1 MTTRRTLVA
10 AAALLAATTGL
21 TPAWAADP
29 VRVGELFSYNAI
41 AAFAVPYRQGWQL
54 AVQEIND
61 AGGVL
66 GGRPLEIVSRDD
78 GGTPGDAVRVAEE
91 LVSRENVSFL
101 FGTFFSHIGLAV
113 ADFAKQRE
121 VLFIA
126 AEPLT
131 DALNLAGGN
140 TFTFRMRPSTYMQT
154 AMLVDAAA
162 GLDAKR
168 WAIVV
173 PNYEYGQAAAAAFKR
188 LLAEKMPEAEV
199 VVEQYPTLG
208 KLEAGPT
215 IAAIEQGRPDAIF
228 NALFG
233 ADLTRFVREGSI
245 RGTFEGRPV
254 LSLLTGEPEYL
265 IPLGEEAPQGW
276 IVTGYPWDQIDDPA
290 HKAFVE
296 AYTAA
301 YGDSPRLASILGYM
315 IPYVIRDMLNEA
327 GSTDTAAMIAALETV
342 ETQTP
347 QGPVRF
353 RAIDNQATAG
363 SWVGTIA
370 VEDGKGKMVDW
381 SYKDGT
387 AYLLPESEVL
397 AVRQD

>member
-1 MTTRRTLVA
+1 MTFGRS
-10 AAALLAATTGL
+10 LLAASAL
-21 TPAWAADP
+21 LLAWPAQAQEP
-29 VRVGELFSYNAI
+29 VRIGELFSYNAI

-78 GGTPGDAVRVAEE
+78 GGTTGDAVRVAEE
-91 LVSRENVSFL
+91 LVSRENVDFL
-101 FGTFFSHIGLAV
+101 FGTFFSNIGLAV
-113 ADFAKQRE
+113 ADFANQRQM
-121 VLFIA
+121 LFIA

-131 DALNLAGGN
+131 DALNLEGGN
-140 TFTFRMRPSTYMQT
+140 RYTFRVRPSTYMQT
-154 AMLVDAAA
+154 AMLVDEAVDL
-162 GLDAKR
+162 GVER

-188 LLAEKMPEAEV
+188 LMAERMPGAEV

-208 KLEAGPT
+208 QLQAGPT
-215 IAAIEQGRPDAIF
+215 IAAIEQARPDGIF

-233 ADLTRFVREGSI
+233 ADLSRFVREGQI
-245 RGTFEGRPV
+245 RGTFEDRVV

-265 IPLGEEAPQGW
+265 IPLADEAPEGW
-276 IVTGYPWDQIDDPA
+276 IVTGYPWDQIEDEA
-290 HKAFVE
+290 HQTFVD
-296 AYTAA
+296 AYMAA
-301 YGDSPRLASILGYM
+301 YGDSPRLASILGYVVVQ
-315 IPYVIRDMLNEA
+315 IIRDMLEEA
-327 GSTDTAAMIAALETV
+327 GSTDTEAMIAAMERIEV
-342 ETQTP
+342 ATP

-363 SWVGTIA
+363 AWVGRLA
-370 VEDGKGKMVDW
+370 VEDGMGRMVDW
-381 SYKDGT
+381 RYADGT
-387 AYLLPESEVL
+387 DYLLPEDEVL